1 MRPSRA
7 TVPAAWCPLPIR
19 PSVRAVAALIVIGG
33 SAALAACGG
42 GTGVDVQ
49 SFSVNLNGQP
59 VTSVREDSTIVSTIT
74 MSVDT
79 DAGHVIGAS
88 IRYAVSAGDLS
99 DTTAIS
105 GANGFAAVTWTVTP
119 AQAAGKTSLT
129 FAACADSEEPVAT
142 CTPLVLATM
151 DLTAVS

>member
-1 MRPSRA
+1 MHPSRA
-7 TVPAAWCPLPIR
+7 TVPAARRSLSIR
-19 PSVRAVAALIVIGG
+19 PSVGVVAALIALGG

-49 SFSVNLNGQP
+49 TFSVSLTGQP

-79 DAGHVIGAS
+79 DVGHVIGAS
-88 IRYAVSAGDLS
+88 VRYAVSAGDLS

-129 FAACADSEEPVAT
+129 FAACADSEEPVAK
-142 CTPLVLATM
+142 CTPVVLATM

>member
-1 MRPSRA
+1 MRPSRD
-7 TVPAAWCPLPIR
+7 TVLAAWRSLPFR
-19 PSVRAVAALIVIGG
+19 PPAWVAAALVALGG
-33 SAALAACGG
+33 SAAVAACSDGS
-42 GTGVDVQ
+42 GVDVQ
-49 SFSVNLNGQP
+49 NFSVNLTGQP
-59 VTSVREDSTIVSTIT
+59 VTSVREDSTIVTTISMT
-74 MSVDT
+74 VDT
-79 DAGHVIGAS
+79 DVGHVIGAS

-129 FAACADSEEPVAT
+129 FAACADSEEPVAK